1 MGIGIKELLVIL
13 LIVALVFGTKKLK
26 SLGGD
31 LGSAIKSF
39 RDAFREGEDKSASGN
54 EPGKTDALPGGET
67 EKPSGENKD
76 RGA

>member
-1 MGIGIKELLVIL
+1 MGIGFRELLVIL
-13 LIVALVFGTKKLK
+13 LIVALVFGTRKLK
-26 SLGGD
+26 GLGGD

-54 EPGKTDALPGGET
+54 EPEKTGTLPGGDA
-67 EKPSGENKD
+67 EKSSSENKN